1 MNMARTARAAGDS
14 GICHVMLWGSPTKD
28 IRRRRVML
36 TENRPLFTFMLPE
49 DIRWGLSD
57 MEYRNGLLKLAH
69 CNEDGRLTYI
79 AFVDLTGKEAFR
91 LEIKDLFTAE
101 TPWENGTDTALYF
114 TGKPASGSYNRFT
127 EVRCGLFN
135 ARGEILTPPVFTLRD
150 IEERLE
156 FSKGFLPIIDA
167 DTGKTG
173 YINDRGLWVISPQ
186 YDDASPFRD
195 SLALVEKDGK
205 LMYIDHS
212 GEVVW
217 KER

>member
-1 MNMARTARAAGDS
+1 M
-14 GICHVMLWGSPTKD
+14 
-28 IRRRRVML
+28 
-36 TENRPLFTFMLPE
+36 RP
-49 DIRWGLSD
+49 
-57 MEYRNGLLKLAH
+57 
-69 CNEDGRLTYI
+69 
-79 AFVDLTGKEAFR
+79 
-91 LEIKDLFTAE
+91 
-101 TPWENGTDTALYF
+101 
-114 TGKPASGSYNRFT
+114 
-127 EVRCGLFN
+127 FN

-156 FSKGFLPIIDA
+156 FSEGLLPIIDA

-195 SLALVEKDGK
+195 GLALVEKDGK

-212 GEVVW
+212 GAVVW